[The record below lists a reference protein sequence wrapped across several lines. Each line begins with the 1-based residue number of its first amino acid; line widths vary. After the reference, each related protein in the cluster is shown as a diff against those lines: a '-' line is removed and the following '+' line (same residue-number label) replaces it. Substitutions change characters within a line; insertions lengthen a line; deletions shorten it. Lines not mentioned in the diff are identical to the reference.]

1 MRKGCRILDGELAV
15 STGPGPMAIGVGAAL
30 PGGKKLLGRSA
41 RWAMQKVCK
50 EGLSTLLPLTVL
62 SPFPLQLSRQPL
74 VFSAYY
80 VLDLGFITVNF

>member
-15 STGPGPMAIGVGAAL
+15 STGPGPMEIRVGEAL

-50 EGLSTLLPLTVL
+50 EGLSTPPSIDCTL
-62 SPFPLQLSRQPL
+62 S
-74 VFSAYY
+74 FSSPAPKTAI
-80 VLDLGFITVNF
+80 VI